1 MKKLIILATVSMILL
16 GGFSELWA
24 GQVFGYTVAE
34 KQVKFYI
41 MILGVMGFS
50 VAMVGVVYFVLW
62 IAERKKAEAKEKA
75 ARAEARGIWR
85 LSFEDFSLSI

>member
-1 MKKLIILATVSMILL
+1 MKTITILATVSMILL

-34 KQVKFYI
+34 TQAKFYI
-41 MILGVMGFS
+41 MILGIMGFS

-62 IAERKKAEAKEKA
+62 IAERKKTEAKEKA
-75 ARAEARGIWR
+75 ERVEAQRVWR